1 MSSRLEFAA
10 MSSDSAPINLTH
22 HFLIAMPGLNDE
34 LFGKSVVYLCE
45 HSARGAL
52 GLIINKPADIGL
64 GELFDR
70 LDLQLRRADLQG
82 APLMRGGPIQTER
95 GFVLHEAMG
104 EAQTVGSDETPPAIR
119 AAIRDALGSLER
131 AASPSLAAE
140 AAESS
145 ESAGES
151 EQAPPAPPSAYASS
165 LRIEGGL
172 EMTTSRDVLE
182 ALSSGAG
189 PRKVMV
195 SLGYSSWGEGQLES
209 ELAENSW
216 LTVAADPAVIFDT
229 PIEQRYDKAMALLG
243 LQPWML
249 APGAGRA

>member
-1 MSSRLEFAA
+1 
-10 MSSDSAPINLTH
+10 MSSDPAPINLTH

-70 LDLQLRRADLQG
+70 LELPLRRDDLRA
-82 APLMRGGPIQTER
+82 APLLRGGPLQPER

-104 EAQTVGSDETPPAIR
+104 EVQPVGSDETPPAIR
-119 AAIRDALGSLER
+119 DAIREALSQLSR
-131 AASPSLAAE
+131 AAGPAGVSE
-140 AAESS
+140 AAEPA
-145 ESAGES
+145 EPPAES
-151 EQAPPAPPSAYASS
+151 EPELPSAYASS
-165 LRIEGGL
+165 LRIGGGL

-182 ALSSGAG
+182 AISSGAG
-189 PRKVMV
+189 PRKLLVT
-195 SLGYSSWGEGQLES
+195 LGYSSWGEGQLES

-216 LTVAADPAVIFDT
+216 LTVAASPDIVFDT
-229 PIEQRYDKAMALLG
+229 PLEQRYDKALDLLG
-243 LQPWML
+243 LKPWML
-249 APGAGRA
+249 SPQAGHA